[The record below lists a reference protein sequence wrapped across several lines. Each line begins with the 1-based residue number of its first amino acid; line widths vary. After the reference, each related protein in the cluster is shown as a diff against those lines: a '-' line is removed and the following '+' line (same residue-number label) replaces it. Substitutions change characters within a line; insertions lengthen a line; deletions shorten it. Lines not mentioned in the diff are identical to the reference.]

1 MAIVNNVT
9 RMLDSRKIKYAAYEL
24 PPEKLGA
31 QETADILGVDPSL
44 VFKTIVI
51 TREKPKKPIL
61 VVVPGTRIVDLKLVA
76 TAVGEKKVTLPTEHN
91 AEAITGLLAGGIS
104 PLALINKGFMVVI
117 DVSAQDLTEIHI
129 SGGQRGLNI
138 KLGVEDLS
146 ELTKAS
152 FAAVTR
158 PISAA

>member
-1 MAIVNNVT
+1 MATVNNVT
-9 RMLDSRKIKYAAYEL
+9 RLLDSRKIKYAAYEL
-24 PPEKLGA
+24 PLERLGA
-31 QETADILGVDPSL
+31 QETAGLLGVDASI

-61 VVVPGTRIVDLKLVA
+61 IVVPGTRIVDLKLVA
-76 TAVGEKKVTLPTEHN
+76 TALGEKKVTLPTEHE

-117 DVSAQDLTEIHI
+117 DVSAQDFTEIHV

-138 KLGVEDLS
+138 KLGVSDLA
-146 ELTKAS
+146 ELTKAR
-152 FAAVTR
+152 FATVTR
-158 PISAA
+158 PLSTA